1 MTTIDTTECHILF
14 GKYIKEARE
23 RKKLSQHEVAVRLGL
38 SQSYVS
44 RIEKGEREVDLAVAI
59 KLCEVLG
66 YDLRD
71 FINKNL

>member
-14 GKYIKEARE
+14 GKYIKDARE
-23 RKKLSQHEVAVRLGL
+23 RKKLSQQEVADKLGV
-38 SQSYVS
+38 SQSYLS
-44 RIEKGEREVDLAVAI
+44 RLEKGERDIDLALALKV
-59 KLCEVLG
+59 CGVLG